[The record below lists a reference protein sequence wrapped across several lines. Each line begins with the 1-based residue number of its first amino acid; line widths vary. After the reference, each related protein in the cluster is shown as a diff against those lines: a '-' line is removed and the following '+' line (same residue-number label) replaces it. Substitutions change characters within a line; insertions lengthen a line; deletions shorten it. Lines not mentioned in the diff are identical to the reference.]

1 MQESSGDPRSRLW
14 LVADSPPPQWETLL
28 REPLDPRHPA
38 RHNIWTPI
46 ADVIQEEA
54 YQKKGWRMDEGKIYV
69 RNAVSSATAKPE
81 RNADAWG
88 PETSRHLT
96 ALAAL
101 AKTERPP
108 LIVTFGAFAFEFV
121 RRFLGEA
128 ETRRFGH
135 WTTKTMGEQM
145 RRRMGEFSPDRTN
158 ILPALHATIARG
170 RFLESHRD
178 YCAGLDDNYFLH
190 VGQQLSK
197 VLIDH
202 ADRFDVFL
210 RGPPTA

>member
-1 MQESSGDPRSRLW
+1 MRESSGDPRSRLW

-46 ADVIQEEA
+46 ADVIQQEA
-54 YQKKGWRMDEGKIYV
+54 YQKKGWRMDEGRLYV
-69 RNAVSSATAKPE
+69 RNAVSSAAMKPE

-88 PETSRHLT
+88 SETERELT
-96 ALAAL
+96 ALAGRIKA
-101 AKTERPP
+101 ACPP

-121 RRFLGEA
+121 RRSLGEEA
-128 ETRRFGH
+128 RPFGR
-135 WTTKTMGEQM
+135 WTTK
-145 RRRMGEFSPDRTN
+145 RMGDEMRKRMGDFSLDRTN

-178 YCAGLDDNYFLH
+178 FCAGLSDNYFRH
-190 VGQQLSK
+190 VGQALSK
-197 VLIDH
+197 VLIEH
-202 ADRFDVFL
+202 ADHFQIFL
-210 RGPPTA
+210 RTALSG